1 MLLVFNADLYL
12 LEFQFVCGLVDT
24 SFATYFTSR
33 STNYSFE
40 CNILIWNCSVA
51 RYQEANPAVYT
62 VITFPFLFAVM
73 FGDWGHGIC
82 LLLGALV
89 LIARESKLN
98 NQVYNIFLQYY
109 SYTSTLTNDQK
120 NNVSLLFFL

>member
-1 MLLVFNADLYL
+1 MNNLF
-12 LEFQFVCGLVDT
+12 G
-24 SFATYFTSR
+24 
-33 STNYSFE
+33 
-40 CNILIWNCSVA
+40 SVA

-89 LIARESKLN
+89 LIARESKLSG
-98 NQVYNIFLQYY
+98 QVGPYHQMVAQSLRRKFSIRNCMTKLIYEFCSSTEIKALNLWQIVSHSYFLGYQEY
-109 SYTSTLTNDQK
+109 S
-120 NNVSLLFFL
+120 F

>member
-1 MLLVFNADLYL
+1 MWTKSYIQIEPIV
-12 LEFQFVCGLVDT
+12 T
-24 SFATYFTSR
+24 
-33 STNYSFE
+33 
-40 CNILIWNCSVA
+40 

-89 LIARESKLN
+89 QVLIARESSLSTQACLQTYLYRVETNKLTSYVHN
-98 NQVYNIFLQYY
+98 TETVMVIVGILDRILFLMGRI
-109 SYTSTLTNDQK
+109 SYRNC
-120 NNVSLLFFL
+120 